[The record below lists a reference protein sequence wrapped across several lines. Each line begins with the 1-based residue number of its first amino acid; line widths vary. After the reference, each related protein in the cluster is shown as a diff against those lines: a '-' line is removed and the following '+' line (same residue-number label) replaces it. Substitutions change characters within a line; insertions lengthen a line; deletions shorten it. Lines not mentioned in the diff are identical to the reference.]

1 MSNDENNK
9 KYIAYLRGLILT
21 WVIAFPLA
29 ILLYGNFPETS
40 IAIIAIA
47 VVITTIVTIVF
58 PYRNKNKVERSK
70 VIESPWSVKKSVRK
84 SNLFLIKLDR
94 FIFWF
99 MHTMSGTF
107 LIIIGN
113 MLAFGAIYRM
123 QSNADGN
130 VVDPPVM
137 LMRAIFHGMVI
148 SWCILFL
155 LRKYM
160 KKYHPDYLD

>member
-47 VVITTIVTIVF
+47 IVITNFVVISF
-58 PYRNKNKVERSK
+58 PYRKKKKVEHSQVVK
-70 VIESPWSVKKSVRK
+70 SPGIGKKSVSK
-84 SNLFLIKLDR
+84 SHLFLIKLDR

-113 MLAFGAIYRM
+113 MLAFAAMYRI
-123 QSNADGN
+123 SKNSVA
-130 VVDPPVM
+130 PPPHPTVQ
-137 LMRAIFHGMVI
+137 AIFIGMVI
-148 SWCILFL
+148 SWFILGFL
-155 LRKYM
+155 RTYM

>member
-47 VVITTIVTIVF
+47 VVITTLVAIAF
-58 PYRNKNKVERSK
+58 PYRKKKKVEHSQVVK
-70 VIESPWSVKKSVRK
+70 SPGIGKKSVSK
-84 SNLFLIKLDR
+84 SHLFLIKLDR

-107 LIIIGN
+107 LITKAEY
-113 MLAFGAIYRM
+113 LY
-123 QSNADGN
+123 
-130 VVDPPVM
+130 
-137 LMRAIFHGMVI
+137 
-148 SWCILFL
+148 LFFIVRNL
-155 LRKYM
+155 KAALVSQLFYTTTAVTSAAACT
-160 KKYHPDYLD
+160 